1 MRKIGTSVVLAVL
14 LITVLAFVVYSQS
27 GRTPAVKVLQG
38 GVSHQIPMD
47 ITVLVPAG
55 TGVQTVTVPIVLD
68 LNLSVG
74 PVNAIDMQVNVSQ
87 PAQFVSPIATV
98 RATR

>member
-1 MRKIGTSVVLAVL
+1 MRKIGTSTVLAL
-14 LITVLAFVVYSQS
+14 LAIIVVAFVVYSQS
-27 GRTPAVKVLQG
+27 RTTQSIKVLQG

-74 PVNAIDMQVNVSQ
+74 PVNALDLQVDVSQ
-87 PAQFVSPIATV
+87 PAQSVSPIATV
-98 RATR
+98 QPGR

>member
-1 MRKIGTSVVLAVL
+1 MRKIGTSLVLAVL

-47 ITVLVPAG
+47 ITVARKSKKGWRTPA
-55 TGVQTVTVPIVLD
+55 
-68 LNLSVG
+68 LSS
-74 PVNAIDMQVNVSQ
+74 ARRS
-87 PAQFVSPIATV
+87 
-98 RATR
+98 R

>member
-1 MRKIGTSVVLAVL
+1 MRKIGTSLLLAGLLIVVLAL
-14 LITVLAFVVYSQS
+14 VVYSQS

-38 GVSHQIPMD
+38 GVSHEIPMD

-55 TGVQTVTVPIVLD
+55 TGVQTVTVPIVLN
-68 LNLSVG
+68 LNLSIG
-74 PVNAIDMQVNVSQ
+74 PVNAVDMQVEVSQ

-98 RATR
+98 RPTR